1 VFGFKI
7 FGENVFGLVSEK
19 WNAFKTSGTRKT
31 SQTSETSKTSNK
43 SRLGNKTTNCKMYAV
58 RVKTISDEKLYR
70 ISKLFV

>member
-43 SRLGNKTTNCKMYAV
+43 SKMYAV